1 MGEPVFFKDRVR
13 KIFAVFKNPKID
25 SSQKEFICAG
35 IQVVFGAGLASYTSG
50 DETFGILPSIC
61 SVIAVAGTYNAL
73 KIMQKNSQKFF
84 IRRPREWSSWDL
96 ASGIFTFSAGV
107 YAFSEGLARNDRM
120 WVICLPLAASG
131 YHFTALTID
140 SLDTVLNRKPFLKC
154 CQLMF
159 EPALV
164 ASAATYLFYFRNHN
178 QGWLKWLPFL
188 AIGATGF
195 KIVGRGCIRDG
206 SIGGPKHLLLKVI
219 ETFMGGCFL
228 SISCTVLAIYSSA
241 NDFLWPWTAFM
252 SSVSLY
258 GFFVIYGSL
267 TCLRF
272 YLHMDR
278 RVFFS
283 TVGTIVGPVTFSSAF
298 LMVECFEKSDMMYP
312 AFFFLTGTGQC
323 ILYASL
329 YQIYNRVPRQ
339 IFYRYCQRVFGPVL
353 AVYSSVVS
361 AYTAYRMGWIHSLL
375 PMPFVP
381 AGIYATYKGFRKE
394 ERTLAP

>member
-267 TCLRF
+267 TC
-272 YLHMDR
+272 
-278 RVFFS
+278 
-283 TVGTIVGPVTFSSAF
+283 
-298 LMVECFEKSDMMYP
+298 
-312 AFFFLTGTGQC
+312 
-323 ILYASL
+323 
-329 YQIYNRVPRQ
+329 IYNRVPRQ